1 MRALVIDTNV
11 LVSAALAVAGVPG
24 RALDRALD
32 HYTLAQA
39 RETWRELRDTL
50 ASEKIG
56 RALPRRA
63 RNRFLDRVRRGAT
76 FFSVEAGPAISRDPD
91 DDVYLHLAV
100 VSRAAAIVTGDRD
113 LLVLG
118 EFAGIPILSPS
129 RFLRGERSI
138 RRGRQT
144 RGG

>member
-1 MRALVIDTNV
+1 MPYVVVDANV
-11 LVSAALAVAGVPG
+11 LVSAAIAPAGLSG
-24 RALDRALD
+24 RALDRCRRQYVIAHTADTFDEYRRILGAAKFD
-32 HYTLAQA
+32 RTLSR
-39 RETWRELRDTL
+39 RE
-50 ASEKIG
+50 
-56 RALPRRA
+56 
-63 RNRFLDRVRRGAT
+63 RVRAIGAIRRSSQ
-76 FFSVEAGPAISRDPD
+76 FFRVEAGPPVARDPKD
-91 DDVYLHLAV
+91 DIYLHLAV
-100 VSRAAAIVTGDRD
+100 VASAAAIVTGDRD